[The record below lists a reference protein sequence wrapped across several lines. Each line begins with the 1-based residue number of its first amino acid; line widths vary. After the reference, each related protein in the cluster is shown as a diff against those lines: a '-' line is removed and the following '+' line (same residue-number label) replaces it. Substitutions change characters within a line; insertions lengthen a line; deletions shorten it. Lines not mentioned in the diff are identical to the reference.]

1 METKLIAKTFPT
13 MDDLVSVAN
22 ELNIKQEDIVNIIP
36 LGQYFVLLY
45 YGK

>member
-22 ELNIKQEDIVNIIP
+22 ELHLKQEDIVNIIP
-36 LGQYFVLLY
+36 LG
-45 YGK
+45 